1 RPITGLPDPF
11 VWLGAGEVFRI
22 PVPVLIMMLVFLA
35 SYVILTQTVVGR
47 YVYAIGGN
55 EEAARLSGVNVAAY
69 KTLVYVISGVVSAAS
84 AVILTGRLN
93 SAQPTAGVGFEL
105 DAIAAVVLGGTTLAG
120 GEGSMSGTILGAFI
134 IGVINNGL
142 NLLNV
147 NPFYQQVVKG
157 AVILLAVLLD
167 RRLR

>member
-1 RPITGLPDPF
+1 M
-11 VWLGAGEVFRI
+11 
-22 PVPVLIMMLVFLA
+22 PVPVLIMMLVFMA
-35 SYVILTQTVVGR
+35 SSVILTQTVVGR

-105 DAIAAVVLGGTTLAG
+105 DAMAAVVLGVTTLAG
-120 GEGSMSGTILGAFI
+120 GQGCIIATILGGFI
-134 IGVINNGL
+134 V
-142 NLLNV
+142 
-147 NPFYQQVVKG
+147 
-157 AVILLAVLLD
+157 
-167 RRLR
+167 